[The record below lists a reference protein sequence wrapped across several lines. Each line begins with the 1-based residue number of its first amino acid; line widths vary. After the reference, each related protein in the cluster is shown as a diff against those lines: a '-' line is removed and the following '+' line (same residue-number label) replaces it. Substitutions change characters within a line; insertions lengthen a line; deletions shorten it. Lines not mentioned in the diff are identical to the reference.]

1 MLGDVEPELL
11 VIALENVDHSLEE
24 KGLENESWQQLSEQ
38 NVFVLSVH
46 ELYNHIDG
54 RNLVVF
60 QIFVHVD
67 TLEELLTLTLVD
79 DPSNSE
85 CNNLDRET
93 LVVTRT
99 DILLIHH
106 VDVELIINVDAS

>member
-1 MLGDVEPELL
+1 VLGDVESELL
-11 VIALENVDHSLEE
+11 VIALENVNHSLEE

-38 NVFVLSVH
+38 NVFVLSIH
-46 ELYNHIDG
+46 ELNNHVNG

-85 CNNLDRET
+85 SNDLDRET
-93 LVVTRT
+93 LVV
-99 DILLIHH
+99 
-106 VDVELIINVDAS
+106 A